1 MDHSNIGE
9 NVSVTPEEEGNG
21 NNSSARNNDV
31 EAYRK
36 SVNAGIYVAVTSFLA
51 YSVIIPII
59 KIIAGARCLG
69 KLEGDKYLVPC
80 LIAGGALMLCRT
92 LLDIIIELIKVIK
105 LRYSVKPILIFI
117 RTVVTTFLIGC
128 YLYVY
133 RSRETFPSGPPHCEI
148 IRDMFLFSPITEGL
162 NLVCFNLSYHSLFYK
177 LFPCVSDRIRYLLK
191 LSRKCCCK
199 LKAQSASSED
209 TQSTTATE
217 HLDETSSQSTQEPST
232 STRL

>member
-36 SVNAGIYVAVTSFLA
+36 SVNAGIYDVIESFKDDKTKSWMERRINTLHRWYYYILAVTSFLA

-92 LLDIIIELIKVIK
+92 LLDIIIELIKVT
-105 LRYSVKPILIFI
+105 YMFI
-117 RTVVTTFLIGC
+117 EVEKRFRPDHHIAKSYVIC
-128 YLYVY
+128 SYLV
-133 RSRETFPSGPPHCEI
+133 
-148 IRDMFLFSPITEGL
+148 
-162 NLVCFNLSYHSLFYK
+162 
-177 LFPCVSDRIRYLLK
+177 
-191 LSRKCCCK
+191 
-199 LKAQSASSED
+199 Q
-209 TQSTTATE
+209 
-217 HLDETSSQSTQEPST
+217 
-232 STRL
+232 